1 MAKTK
6 KVNQRRHLRK
16 KQKSRRFGRGK
27 EQMVPVALSKMLNKV
42 SQDTYGQEFHDNGRP
57 SVVSRI
63 LSYLPIESVIETI
76 ENAPYKKK
84 VTDLISQRLNQS
96 AKFAKSINYGI
107 ASKIINT
114 IPTTHLTNV
123 RQKAE
128 YKRRLEEALILNQK
142 ILSDQEALIKQLK
155 MAGVDGPA
163 KGTRSSGR
171 HTRDPVLEDLEL
183 EAYHTNRAIM
193 QIIGILSHVK
203 NNPTYMPYGFTNY
216 GDTLRERPGW
226 DMPRMT
232 NTARF
237 RPPGYPNWR

>member
-6 KVNQRRHLRK
+6 KVKQRRNLRK

-27 EQMVPVALSKMLNKV
+27 EHELPFLLKSKLNDV
-42 SQDTYGQEFHDNGRP
+42 HLRTYGQEFADNGNP
-57 SVVSRI
+57 SLVSHI
-63 LSYLPIESVIETI
+63 LSNLPPLEDVKSYL
-76 ENAPYKKK
+76 A
-84 VTDLISQRLNQS
+84 R
-96 AKFAKSINYGI
+96 G
-107 ASKIINT
+107 
-114 IPTTHLTNV
+114 
-123 RQKAE
+123 E

-155 MAGVDGPA
+155 MSGVDGPA
-163 KGTRSSGR
+163 RRTRSKGR
-171 HTRDPVLEDLEL
+171 YTTDPVLEDLEL
-183 EAYHTNRAIM
+183 EAYHTKWAIV
-193 QIIGILSHVK
+193 QITGILSHVK

-232 NTARF
+232 YTARF

>member
-6 KVNQRRHLRK
+6 KVNQRRNLRK

-27 EQMVPVALSKMLNKV
+27 EQMVAVALSKMLSKV
-42 SQDTYGQEFHDNGRP
+42 SEDTYGQEFHDNGKP

-63 LSYLPIESVIETI
+63 LSYLPIESAIEAI
-76 ENAPYKKK
+76 EA
-84 VTDLISQRLNQS
+84 TE
-96 AKFAKSINYGI
+96 
-107 ASKIINT
+107 
-114 IPTTHLTNV
+114 
-123 RQKAE
+123 KAE

-155 MAGVDGPA
+155 MSGVDGPA
-163 KGTRSSGR
+163 RRTRSKGR
-171 HTRDPVLEDLEL
+171 YATDPVLEELEL
-183 EAYHTNRAIM
+183 EAYHTRWAIV
-193 QIIGILSHVK
+193 QITGILSHLK

-216 GDTLRERPGW
+216 GDTLIERPGW

>member
-1 MAKTK
+1 
-6 KVNQRRHLRK
+6 
-16 KQKSRRFGRGK
+16 
-27 EQMVPVALSKMLNKV
+27 
-42 SQDTYGQEFHDNGRP
+42 
-57 SVVSRI
+57 
-63 LSYLPIESVIETI
+63 
-76 ENAPYKKK
+76 
-84 VTDLISQRLNQS
+84 
-96 AKFAKSINYGI
+96 
-107 ASKIINT
+107 
-114 IPTTHLTNV
+114 
-123 RQKAE
+123 
-128 YKRRLEEALILNQK
+128 
-142 ILSDQEALIKQLK
+142 

-232 NTARF
+232 YTARF